1 MYVECTTN
9 PDSSTKIRRLVHL
22 RGLDVGN
29 HPDVVAVSA
38 SLGAG
43 PIAPHEGTV
52 GVVQRAYNLAA
63 GDVGDGQVLGVLVRL
78 QFILGLE
85 LLVALHGGTDAPL
98 VSLGAAPAVFGLRL
112 EGGLNEAA
120 GAVQLGRARLEQ

>member
-1 MYVECTTN
+1 MQEG
-9 PDSSTKIRRLVHL
+9 RRLGDYVSNLLKTSLHL
-22 RGLDVGN
+22 RGLDIGN
-29 HPDVVAVSA
+29 HPDLVAVSA

-52 GVVQRAYNLAA
+52 DVVQRAYSLAA
-63 GDVGDGQVLGVLVRL
+63 GDVGDGLVLGFLVRL

-85 LLVALHGGTDAPL
+85 LLVALHRGADTPL

-112 EGGLNEAA
+112 EGGLNEVA